1 MRCSRRELLK
11 TSGVCAAVTTAGC
24 LGTLREQ
31 APLIGRNTGPEIEF
45 DDSATFGQRRVDPQG
60 SGYLPDVQGPRTDVE
75 KGWQYHLDA
84 TGYPLIHGGKVFL
97 GSEHGLYAVDGQT
110 GEKQW
115 RFQRE
120 NNGRAIP
127 VAIQNETLLATDARS
142 YHSNPLYALDPD
154 TGNRIWEADITF
166 TRSVVA
172 NGYLHYWYRAEQ
184 FFGRVA
190 IDSGET
196 EEIVSANTDDDLIVR
211 KLRYDVAGDRLV
223 AATRD
228 SGTYFIDPDSGDV
241 PFFRTRTQSF
251 DDWIRIALDD
261 STIYHPVNENDEQ
274 IGLEAIDIESGD
286 QLWTWQIGEHD
297 ATARG
302 LGVEVTPAVTEDR
315 VYVFGTNYVLA
326 ALDKETG
333 AEQWAVDVFEG
344 PNDQGGEVGPVV
356 AGDTVYVATT
366 DSVNADGR
374 IFAYD
379 AETGDER
386 WRFEEFGA
394 RTWFAVAPGVLV
406 AAYWDGP
413 VYTLTEPR

>member
-1 MRCSRRELLK
+1 
-11 TSGVCAAVTTAGC
+11 
-24 LGTLREQ
+24 
-31 APLIGRNTGPEIEF
+31 
-45 DDSATFGQRRVDPQG
+45 
-60 SGYLPDVQGPRTDVE
+60 VE

-190 IDSGET
+190 IDSGDT

-228 SGTYFIDPDSGDV
+228 SGTYFINPDSGDV
-241 PFFRTRTQSF
+241 PFFRTRSQSF
-251 DDWIRIALDD
+251 DNWIRIALDD
-261 STIYHPVNENDEQ
+261 SAIYHPVNENDEQ

-297 ATARG
+297 ATAGG
-302 LGVEVTPAVTEDR
+302 LGVEVTPAVTDDR

-344 PNDQGGEVGPVV
+344 PDDQGGEIGPVV

-366 DSVNADGR
+366 DNVNADGR

-379 AETGDER
+379 AETGNER